1 MNAQRYLNV
10 ALSLAAVVVTPAVLG
25 QIKPANAAGN
35 TTVNQRATNRSAM
48 AFHPIL

>member
-10 ALSLAAVVVTPAVLG
+10 ALSLAAVVVTPVVLG

-35 TTVNQRATNRSAM
+35 TTANHRGTNRSATP
-48 AFHPIL
+48 FHPIL